1 MSIEY
6 KRPFNGTLAAGSN
19 TLLTS
24 ANGKSQ
30 IRAITVFNP
39 TASSVTLKVS
49 IAGKQYIQ
57 RDIAQN
63 ASSIIPELI
72 NQQVEKT
79 EVMTAEGEGLNI
91 MLSVAE
97 IV

>member
-1 MSIEY
+1 MSIDY
-6 KRPFNGTLAAGSN
+6 KRPFNDTLVAGSN

-39 TASSVTLKVS
+39 TAASVTLKVS

-57 RDIAQN
+57 RDIAAN
-63 ASSIIPELI
+63 ATTIISELI
-72 NQQVEKT
+72 NQQIEKT
-79 EVMTAEGEGLNI
+79 EAITAEGEGLNI
-91 MLSVAE
+91 ILSVAE